1 MAPVS
6 PLSELA
12 PEPEAPPPLVLDR
25 TSKMQLGILLGT
37 NLLVQ
42 MGIGMIIVVLPIFA
56 QSLGLGGLGVGLLV
70 ALPQLTKLIL
80 NLPVGH
86 LIDVVGRR
94 PPLVAG
100 ALIDA
105 LGQFGTALSVSLTQL
120 VPARLLVGMGS
131 ATGGTA
137 TTAYTMDVVGKFPE
151 HSGLLLGMVQAIGFL
166 AFALGPVVGGMLSER
181 GGPALP
187 FMVLGAILTITAPLK
202 ALLPETAPPRRKKES
217 PGGEE
222 GVDEAPR
229 GPWAEMRKVM
239 VDSAISYKQL
249 LADRQQ
255 VALLMLKLAFFS
267 GLSLILTV
275 VPLHATAAWGASTVQ
290 LGHITSFVTLL
301 SLVASPLAGLLAD
314 RVGRRPLA
322 VGGSAATAIACAC
335 LPWCHGRH
343 SYYAVRSVWAIGEAF
358 LITAYTTLALDVTRA
373 EQRGARSS
381 LDNQVGDVALLF
393 LPLLLGATGQLVSHA
408 AAFRLG
414 AVLMLGCNFAF
425 ARLIRIPAAHAA
437 ASAASPADAA
447 SG

>member
-6 PLSELA
+6 PPSELA

-94 PPLVAG
+94 PALVAG

-181 GGPALP
+181 GGPSLP
-187 FMVLGAILTITAPLK
+187 FMVLGVILAITAPLK
-202 ALLPETAPPRRKKES
+202 ALLPETAPPRRKKERL
-217 PGGEE
+217 GGEE
-222 GVDEAPR
+222 GLEEAPR
-229 GPWAEMRKVM
+229 GPWAEMRQVM
-239 VDSAISYKQL
+239 VDSAASYRQL

-255 VALLMLKLAFFS
+255 V
-267 GLSLILTV
+267 T
-275 VPLHATAAWGASTVQ
+275 T
-290 LGHITSFVTLL
+290 
-301 SLVASPLAGLLAD
+301 GLL
-314 RVGRRPLA
+314 
-322 VGGSAATAIACAC
+322 
-335 LPWCHGRH
+335 
-343 SYYAVRSVWAIGEAF
+343 
-358 LITAYTTLALDVTRA
+358 
-373 EQRGARSS
+373 
-381 LDNQVGDVALLF
+381 
-393 LPLLLGATGQLVSHA
+393 TG
-408 AAFRLG
+408 
-414 AVLMLGCNFAF
+414 
-425 ARLIRIPAAHAA
+425 PA
-437 ASAASPADAA
+437 
-447 SG
+447 